1 MKYLV
6 IMYAR
11 LLTHCVCNYV
21 CLLRSRYTK
30 RAIIP
35 VVVIHT
41 AFLCSDFPI
50 WHSLF
55 ISAALLLFQDP
66 VSFYFVLFPLRFLT
80 GSGKRSGYRDGVAQ
94 GEREC
99 TTSE

>member
-6 IMYAR
+6 IVTIYAR
-11 LLTHCVCNYV
+11 LLTHSVCNYV

-35 VVVIHT
+35 IAVIHT

-50 WHSLF
+50 WHTLF
-55 ISAALLLFQDP
+55 IAAALLFQDP
-66 VSFYFVLFPLRFLT
+66 VSFDFVLFL
-80 GSGKRSGYRDGVAQ
+80 
-94 GEREC
+94 
-99 TTSE
+99 